1 MFASMLG
8 FILTFVFIF
17 IFMIAIVAGITQSF
31 SSDKEVTLDKKSVL
45 HLTLDFPIKE
55 ITSDNPFEMIDFN
68 SMEAKVNMSLFD
80 INRNIEKAAKDKNIK
95 GIFLDLDMLDAGF
108 SSVYEIREALK
119 EFKKSGKFIVAYSEI
134 YTIGAYYL
142 ASVADEVYLV
152 NEGYMDFKGLQ
163 LTQLFFKGTLEKLG
177 IEAQP
182 IRHGKYKSAI
192 EPFINDKMSE
202 ANKTQLTS
210 ILMSLNN
217 SILKDIS
224 ESRKISVEQLNIIAD
239 SFLIRSPKDALSK
252 KLIDKIA
259 YKDDV
264 INIIVNKCGAK
275 NIEDIDLIN
284 LRKYNNV
291 PNKDKKY
298 SKDKIA
304 VIFAEGEI
312 VDRYSKGEGIINS
325 AKLSKLIQDAR
336 LDNNIKA
343 IVLRVNSPGGSVIA
357 SDVIWREM
365 ILAKKAKPVIV
376 SMGNYA
382 ASGGYYIAC
391 MADTIVASP
400 TTITG
405 SIGVFGLYFN
415 FKKLLN
421 DKLGI
426 TTEAVKSN
434 KFADLGIPDKPLSES
449 HKLIIQNRLDD
460 IYNGF
465 ITKVSEGRKLSINHV
480 DSIAQGR
487 VWTGREA
494 KEIGLVDIVG
504 GLNKAIEIAAKKAN
518 VKDYRLTT
526 FPEKEEPFI
535 KLMKSLSGE
544 MRASFL
550 KYEFGAGYKLYDYIK
565 NNVSTSTIQARLP
578 YYLESNF

>member
-518 VKDYRLTT
+518 VKD
-526 FPEKEEPFI
+526 
-535 KLMKSLSGE
+535 
-544 MRASFL
+544 
-550 KYEFGAGYKLYDYIK
+550 
-565 NNVSTSTIQARLP
+565 
-578 YYLESNF
+578 